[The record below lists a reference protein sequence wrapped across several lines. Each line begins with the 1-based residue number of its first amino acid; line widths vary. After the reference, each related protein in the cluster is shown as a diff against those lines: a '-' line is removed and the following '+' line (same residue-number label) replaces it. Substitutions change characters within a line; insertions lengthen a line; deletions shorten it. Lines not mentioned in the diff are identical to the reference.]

1 MDKSFVIKKTKEL
14 VAANSCFGE
23 LRDLANDWL
32 HSVDKA
38 DEKEKFDKY
47 IEYLKGSVSSIDSC
61 IGFLKSD
68 IGKKVYGDK
77 VTEVLNAAEAAK
89 KGGEDTCICPACQAG
104 KAIINNLN
112 S

>member
-1 MDKSFVIKKTKEL
+1 MNKNLVIEKTKEL
-14 VAANSCFGE
+14 VAAQSCFGE
-23 LRDLANDWL
+23 LKDLANAWL
-32 HSVDKA
+32 NSIDKA

-68 IGKKVYGDK
+68 MGKQIYGDK
-77 VTEVLNAAEAAK
+77 ITEVLNAAESAK

-104 KAIINNLN
+104 KAILN
-112 S
+112 DLK